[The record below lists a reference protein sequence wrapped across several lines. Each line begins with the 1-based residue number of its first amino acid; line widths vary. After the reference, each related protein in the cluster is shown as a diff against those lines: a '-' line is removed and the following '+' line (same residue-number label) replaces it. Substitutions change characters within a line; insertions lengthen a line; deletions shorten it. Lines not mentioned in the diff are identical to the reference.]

1 MVIETQKQLH
11 DFISMF
17 GLVDSDKII
26 TLLADKKVIVS
37 PVIAKLI
44 QDKAA

>member
-1 MVIETQKQLH
+1 MIIETQKQLH

-26 TLLADKKVIVS
+26 TLLADKKVVVS
-37 PVIAKLI
+37 HSIYKLI